1 MTLVSKQV
9 AAKMQKLNKSAHV
22 DTALTAQKAAAND
35 EQYLMS
41 VVQSAVAKHFATPP
55 NLPKPQPSN
64 SYALPSN
71 WKAIIEWANNK
82 MNKST

>member
-1 MTLVSKQV
+1 MQSKQISTLVSKQV

-22 DTALTAQKAAAND
+22 DTTLTAQKAAAND

-41 VVQSAVAKHFATPP
+41 VVQSAVAKHFA
-55 NLPKPQPSN
+55 QPTS
-64 SYALPSN
+64 SPPSN
-71 WKAIIEWANNK
+71 WKVIIEQACNK